1 MNPQNYDLFV
11 EIVNGRIDGDVSQ
24 SASQDTNARDDLNN
38 KIAEL
43 AKTELFKELDR
54 KQQRLLA
61 FGAQWYKAEAG
72 RMIFAE
78 DEEAD
83 AAYLCITGMAGLYW
97 TSKHGE
103 KRLVSEIYPGRLIG
117 DLSVIMKEKRP
128 LELVAIEDCLFLRIG
143 ATEFTAVIENDAM
156 VASNLLRSVAGNMTG
171 VVSNLRSMRTYANE
185 RGIDFTEFDAE

>member
-1 MNPQNYDLFV
+1 
-11 EIVNGRIDGDVSQ
+11 
-24 SASQDTNARDDLNN
+24 
-38 KIAEL
+38 
-43 AKTELFKELDR
+43 
-54 KQQRLLA
+54 
-61 FGAQWYKAEAG
+61 
-72 RMIFAE
+72 MIFAE